1 MVLMYPPVTCWPGFA
16 SPSVTCWPG
25 FASPS
30 VTCSCGLTLRSALC
44 MQYQFFVAILYIV
57 IAFLFIAFGL
67 CIYVGYSFQ
76 NNRFD
81 LVW

>member
-1 MVLMYPPVTCWPGFA
+1 
-16 SPSVTCWPG
+16 
-25 FASPS
+25 
-30 VTCSCGLTLRSALC
+30 

-57 IAFLFIAFGL
+57 IALLFIAFGL